1 VKSIFVG
8 NLSLNASENEIRSMF
23 EGYGAVEYVSIA
35 RDRITG
41 QPRGFGF
48 VEMAGDVEG
57 HRAMTELNG
66 REVDGKAMT
75 VNEARPQVVRGLRHS
90 GEHNGR

>member
-1 VKSIFVG
+1 MKSIFVG
-8 NLSLNASENEIRSMF
+8 NLSSNASENEIRSMF

-48 VEMAGDVEG
+48 IEMPGNAEGD
-57 HRAMTELNG
+57 RAMTELNG
-66 REVDGKAMT
+66 REVHGRAVT
-75 VNEARPQVVRGLRHS
+75 VNEARPQVVCGLRHS